1 VRGFG
6 IGGSEPGGDHDNTSC
21 CGIHHGGSSKVSP
34 RVRVSSF
41 FYLGSRIVEIFTARV
56 PISINTRGILRLFL
70 ILSSFDMVAEPHHP
84 YNS

>member
-41 FYLGSRIVEIFTARV
+41 FLSRV
-56 PISINTRGILRLFL
+56 SDCGNLH
-70 ILSSFDMVAEPHHP
+70 S
-84 YNS
+84 